1 MEDLVYLILIIIFTF
16 IVFLLC
22 NNETVNISKNNSVTK
37 DNFND
42 TDNIDVSDYIN
53 SNVNYF
59 MDKKKH
65 IDIMSVTPI
74 IKDEPK
80 YKYGLEIHNLGQD
93 MNVFNTKLD
102 MLMENTLVSTSK
114 IKSNIDNNIKN
125 IQENEENLHSDYVK
139 YFHKIYNQQQDKLG
153 FDLLN
158 KEFSGFYD
166 NDEIDKHNVLEGF
179 ESNDTSTE
187 IKNANNLSLFTG
199 KYFIL
204 PYQYKN
210 FNNVY
215 MTLTDNNVNVKYNPN
230 KIYLLS
236 FYLLGDKFL
245 ELEATIAFKNKTLF
259 DEENDL
265 ITPTNIDLLS
275 NIKGIILTITK
286 TKPKETNNFKYI
298 NTINHIKNI
307 LKQLGIIPGNQLMFF
322 LVDSKFDKT
331 KQIKL
336 NEKKVETIENDL
348 YRLYNVNGTTLL
360 HLTKKSIIDEPF
372 ASLLK

>member
-1 MEDLVYLILIIIFTF
+1 MEDLVYLILIVIFTF
-16 IVFLLC
+16 IVFLLY
-22 NNETVNISKNNSVTK
+22 NNETTNNSVTK
-37 DNFND
+37 DNFNN
-42 TDNIDVSDYIN
+42 TDNIDISDYIN

-59 MDKKKH
+59 MDKKKY
-65 IDIMSVTPI
+65 IDSMSAKPI

-80 YKYGLEIHNLGQD
+80 YKYGLENHNLSQD
-93 MNVFNTKLD
+93 MNYFNTKLC
-102 MLMENTLVSTSK
+102 MNMENLLVSTAK
-114 IKSNIDNNIKN
+114 IKSNIDNNIKH

-139 YFHKIYNQQQDKLG
+139 SFNMMYKQQNKDLG
-153 FDLLN
+153 YDLLD

-179 ESNDTSTE
+179 ESNDTATE

-204 PYQYKN
+204 PYQYNN

-215 MTLTDNNVNVKYNPN
+215 MTLTDSNVSVKYNPN
-230 KIYLLS
+230 KVYLLS
-236 FYLLGDKFL
+236 FYLLDNKFL
-245 ELEATIAFKNKTLF
+245 ELEATIAFKNKTLY

-265 ITPTNIDLLS
+265 ITPTNIELLS

-286 TKPKETNNFKYI
+286 KKPKEINNFKYI

-307 LKQLGIIPGNQLMFF
+307 LKQLGIAQGKQLMFF

-336 NEKKVETIENDL
+336 KEKKVETIENDL
-348 YRLYNVNGTTLL
+348 YRLYSVNGTTLL

-372 ASLLK
+372 ASLLN